1 MIPWLRAG
9 TPAGEIARGMG
20 SALLWCV
27 PGVVIGSAIAM
38 PGGGATVDVALFA
51 ALVSIA
57 GRGAAAQSAALA
69 VAAMVGAT
77 LGGLP
82 PGQLVAALAAGFLA
96 SFGESARAEQWG
108 AGHAIAVA
116 RFTPVYVA
124 MIWIFQWVGT
134 MPNGPIAAPAAVAA
148 LAVVM
153 ICLSREVY
161 LSAQAASRGGP
172 RSMTPGRRRA
182 LAGIREAGAQG

>member
-9 TPAGEIARGMG
+9 TPAGEILRGMG

-27 PGVVIGSAIAM
+27 PGVAFGSAIAM

-69 VAAMVGAT
+69 VAAMVGST

-82 PGQLVAALAAGFLA
+82 PGQLVAALAVGFLA
-96 SFGESARAEQWG
+96 SFGESARAEIWG

-116 RFTPVYVA
+116 RFVPAYVG
-124 MIWIFQWVGT
+124 MMWMFQWVGS
-134 MPNGPIAAPAAVAA
+134 MPSGPIAAPAAVAA

-182 LAGIREAGAQG
+182 LAGIREVGAQG